1 MTLWN
6 IIRDFFVEHV
16 FGGINSAN
24 RYFNGVVGAF
34 IRSDNNTAQVGSIT
48 NVFVPISARGSSYE
62 YVAMDIGDWLS
73 TTATIATLIIILVVI
88 ACFIRWIFKVCSN
101 SLLLR

>member
-34 IRSDNNTAQVGSIT
+34 IRGDNNTAQVGSIT
-48 NVFVPISARGSSYE
+48 NVFVPITARGAGYE
-62 YVAMDIGDWLS
+62 YVAIDIGDWLS

-101 SLLLR
+101 SILLK

>member
-16 FGGINSAN
+16 FGGINSAQ
-24 RYFNGVVGAF
+24 RYFNGTLGAF
-34 IRSDNNTAQVGSIT
+34 VRSDNNAVQVGSIT
-48 NVFVPISARGSSYE
+48 NVFVPISARGNGVE
-62 YVAMDIGDWLS
+62 YIAMNVGDWLS